1 MLHQFM
7 NQPNQMSQMSNTNNN
22 SFGFGNSNDFPGSDN
37 SQMMKMMLL
46 KNQAMNNQN
55 AIPMNT
61 QNQQQ
66 PTNQNYPGNLNMMMN
81 PNEKRKANFPHQQ
94 NNFQPPIF
102 NQNPNLSN
110 NQMSSQ
116 NHNNF
121 FNFNNNNFPQN
132 ILKNMMNSKGMIPNN
147 NDNKMKPDMM
157 NFNMK
162 KQMPQ
167 QMNSMSQ
174 NNNPPQNFN
183 NRDIFPLMENM
194 NKINNNEVDIS
205 KIKEKTKI
213 DRNQKIEKY
222 KNKKRN
228 WKKKN
233 FI

>member
-1 MLHQFM
+1 
-7 NQPNQMSQMSNTNNN
+7 
-22 SFGFGNSNDFPGSDN
+22 
-37 SQMMKMMLL
+37 
-46 KNQAMNNQN
+46 
-55 AIPMNT
+55 
-61 QNQQQ
+61 
-66 PTNQNYPGNLNMMMN
+66 
-81 PNEKRKANFPHQQ
+81 
-94 NNFQPPIF
+94 
-102 NQNPNLSN
+102 
-110 NQMSSQ
+110 
-116 NHNNF
+116 
-121 FNFNNNNFPQN
+121 
-132 ILKNMMNSKGMIPNN
+132 MNSKGMIPNN

-228 WKKKN
+228 WKKKISYDCRKKVADARLRIKGR
-233 FI
+233 FISKMVT